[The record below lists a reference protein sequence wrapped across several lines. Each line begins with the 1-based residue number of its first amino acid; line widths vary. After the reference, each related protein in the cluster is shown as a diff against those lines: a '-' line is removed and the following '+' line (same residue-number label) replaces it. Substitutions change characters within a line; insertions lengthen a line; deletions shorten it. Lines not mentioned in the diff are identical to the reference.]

1 VARTDQFDIHTTYR
15 LARNDHDMSS
25 TMARVIEKCWIINTS
40 RASTGMAGNTNL
52 VGGYIELIADD
63 PALRYITHLLF
74 SSSRWI
80 DESIAHDPFVC
91 VEGLEM
97 RWIDV
102 GRDSEIMDSEHR
114 AAAAVIYNTGNYR

>member
-1 VARTDQFDIHTTYR
+1 
-15 LARNDHDMSS
+15 LS
-25 TMARVIEKCWIINTS
+25 
-40 RASTGMAGNTNL
+40 GNPNL

-80 DESIAHDPFVC
+80 DELIARDPFIC
-91 VEGLEM
+91 VEGSEM

-102 GRDSEIMDSEHR
+102 GRDSEIMDSKHR
-114 AAAAVIYNTGNYR
+114 VAVVVIHNTGNYR